1 MSHAANPFLNV
12 ATLLFGATPMLALLA
27 AAILTVGH

>member
-12 ATLLFGATPMLALLA
+12 ATLLFGATPMLALIA
-27 AAILTVGH
+27 AVLSVAH